1 MEDKLTHKLILY
13 NDGHNSFLYVMA
25 CLVRYCKHEPLQAEQ
40 CALLV
45 HLNGHCSVKSGDFI
59 ELSELSENL
68 SNLDLNVSIEEY
80 ESNMY

>member
-1 MEDKLTHKLILY
+1 MEDNVTHKLMLY
-13 NDGHNSFLYVMA
+13 NDEHNSFPYVMA
-25 CLVRYCKHEPLQAEQ
+25 CLIRFCKHEPLQAEQ

-45 HLNGHCSVKSGDFI
+45 HLNGYCSIKSGDFI
-59 ELSELSENL
+59 ELSGLSENL

>member
-1 MEDKLTHKLILY
+1 MKDNVTHKLMLY
-13 NDGHNSFLYVMA
+13 NDENNSFLYVMA
-25 CLVRYCKHEPLQAEQ
+25 CLVRYCQHEPLQAEQ

-45 HLNGHCSVKSGDFI
+45 HLNGNCSVKSGDFI
-59 ELSELSENL
+59 ELSKLSENL

>member
-13 NDGHNSFLYVMA
+13 NDEHNSFLYVMA
-25 CLVRYCKHEPLQAEQ
+25 CLIRYCKHEPLQAEQ

-45 HLNGHCSVKSGDFI
+45 HLNGNCSVKSGDFI